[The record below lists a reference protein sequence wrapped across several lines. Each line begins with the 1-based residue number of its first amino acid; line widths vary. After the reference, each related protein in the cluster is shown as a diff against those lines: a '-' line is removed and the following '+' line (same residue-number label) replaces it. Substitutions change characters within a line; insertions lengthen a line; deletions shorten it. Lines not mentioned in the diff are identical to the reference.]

1 MERTIGNLGQEIQQL
16 SNPYANLLKEGVRCC
31 QVNTLLSI
39 MPKLDEPPKGRPI
52 GAVDLGDG
60 YALLRK
66 HDRCAMLPTGEP
78 AQAISN
84 FLGHECDL
92 PRIKRWAHLLLP
104 NGQVA
109 CSAWR
114 ENLKALEQICVSRNV
129 QVCFLKF
136 ILNTLLT

>member
-1 MERTIGNLGQEIQQL
+1 MERTIGNLGQDIRQP
-16 SNPYANLLKEGVRCC
+16 SNPYANLSKEGVRHC

-39 MPKLDEPPKGRPI
+39 MPELDEPPKGLPI

-66 HDRCAMLPTGEP
+66 RDRYAMLPNGEP

-84 FLGHECDL
+84 FLGHERDL
-92 PRIKRWAHLLLP
+92 PHIKRWARLLLP

-109 CSAWR
+109 RSAWR
-114 ENLKALEQICVSRNV
+114 ENLKALEQIRVSRNI

-136 ILNTLLT
+136 ILNMLLT